1 MGFVHSSQTMSTGQV
16 GGFGSVVEGVD
27 VPEVIT
33 VTVVSGVGVPVRTV
47 TVTVGS
53 MIGQSYSGIH

>member
-1 MGFVHSSQTMSTGQV
+1 MHSSQIISAGQEGV
-16 GGFGSVVEGVD
+16 FGSVVDGVD

-53 MIGQSYSGIH
+53 IIGHSYSKTH

>member
-1 MGFVHSSQTMSTGQV
+1 MVHSSQTMSVGQE
-16 GGFGSVVEGVD
+16 GGFGSVVDGVG

-33 VTVVSGVGVPVRTV
+33 VAVVSGVGVPVGTV

-53 MIGQSYSGIH
+53 MIGHSYSKTH

>member
-1 MGFVHSSQTMSTGQV
+1 MHSSQIISAEQE
-16 GGFGSVVEGVD
+16 GGFGSVVDGVD
-27 VPEVIT
+27 VPEVID

-53 MIGQSYSGIH
+53 MIGHSYSKTH

>member
-1 MGFVHSSQTMSTGQV
+1 MGQD
-16 GGFGSVVEGVD
+16 GGFGTVVDGVD

-33 VTVVSGVGVPVRTV
+33 VIVVSGVGVPVRTV

-53 MIGQSYSGIH
+53 MIGHSYSKTH